1 MLAIILIILGIGL
14 DQLTKYLV
22 VHNIKNSGSLTII
35 KNVLRITYVE
45 NRGAAFGILQEQM
58 WFFILITVVTLSVLF
73 YMLIRNYKH
82 MSLWVIISLSMVIGG
97 TIGNFIDRWRLGYVV
112 DFISLRFF
120 NRYDFAVFNVADML
134 IVVGGIMIMIA
145 ILVHDLNYDKSIKR
159 HQ

>member
-73 YMLIRNYKH
+73 YMLIINYKH

-120 NRYDFAVFNVADML
+120 NRYDFAVFNIADML